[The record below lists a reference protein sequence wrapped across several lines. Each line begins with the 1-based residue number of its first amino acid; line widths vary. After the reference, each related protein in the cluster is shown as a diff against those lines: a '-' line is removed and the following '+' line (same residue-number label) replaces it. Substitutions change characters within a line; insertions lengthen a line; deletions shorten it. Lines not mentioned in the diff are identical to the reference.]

1 MSRHRK
7 IHCSR
12 SKAVALIAAGA
23 FSVAT
28 AASAAAAT
36 WPQGTSGSAA
46 SGGHDASSVRSAL
59 TDRLAPA
66 GASSALAPVSAAHAL
81 APSASQALDVNQAQ
95 ETLQIRALAARITTS
110 RWQAARNKAA
120 EQAAAAAAR
129 ITASP
134 TAQPT
139 AQPTTQPTSSPTAI
153 PAASGSPQQV
163 AEAMLG
169 SFGWS
174 SSQFSCLDPLW
185 AHESGWSVT
194 AYNAGSGAYGIPQAL
209 PGSRMASAGPD
220 WQSNAA
226 TQIRWGLEYIKS
238 TYGSPCAAWDH
249 EQATGWY

>member
-1 MSRHRK
+1 M
-7 IHCSR
+7 
-12 SKAVALIAAGA
+12 AGA

-28 AASAAAAT
+28 AGSAAAAT
-36 WPQGTSGSAA
+36 WPQGA
-46 SGGHDASSVRSAL
+46 SRPPAGGGHDTSSVPLAAADQLTQPQGQWPLTPVNPGQALRFGPAL
-59 TDRLAPA
+59 TVSQAPGMSQAPRIYQVRDMDAQLIAFYWQAEAAKAPA
-66 GASSALAPVSAAHAL
+66 AKTPAP
-81 APSASQALDVNQAQ
+81 
-95 ETLQIRALAARITTS
+95 T
-110 RWQAARNKAA
+110 
-120 EQAAAAAAR
+120 AAAAAA
-129 ITASP
+129 A
-134 TAQPT
+134 AA
-139 AQPTTQPTSSPTAI
+139 AQPTTTAQPRTTAQPGSSPTAATV
-153 PAASGSPQQV
+153 AAGSPQQI

-220 WQSNAA
+220 WQTNAA

>member
-1 MSRHRK
+1 LSRHRK
-7 IHCSR
+7 IHCSTIHARR

-66 GASSALAPVSAAHAL
+66 GASLALAPVSAAHAL
-81 APSASQALDVNQAQ
+81 APGASQALDVNQAQ
-95 ETLQIRALAARITTS
+95 ETLQIRALAARITAS
-110 RWQAARNKAA
+110 RWQAARDQAA
-120 EQAAAAAAR
+120 KPAAAAAAAAQT
-129 ITASP
+129 TASP

-139 AQPTTQPTSSPTAI
+139 SSPAPT
-153 PAASGSPQQV
+153 PVASGSPQQV

-169 SFGWS
+169 TFGWS
-174 SSQFSCLDPLW
+174 SGQFSCLDPLW

-220 WQSNAA
+220 WQTNAA